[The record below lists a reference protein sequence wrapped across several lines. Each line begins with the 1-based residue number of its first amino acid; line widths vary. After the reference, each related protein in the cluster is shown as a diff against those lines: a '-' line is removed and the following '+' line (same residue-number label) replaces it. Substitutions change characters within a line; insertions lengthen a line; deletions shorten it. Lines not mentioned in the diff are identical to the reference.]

1 MEMKFP
7 QTKFQQV
14 VFVLLTVFL
23 TVHCFVYYSLFVVN
37 GEFLM
42 AATGAST
49 VLAALKSQGGVMM
62 WGQIVPFWQV
72 IVLEFILAMVLEMT
86 LGHPVSLKIA
96 TRMFDPRSTSPVLF
110 ELAVIAATVAVMCP
124 AMSLLAAFLYY
135 PHHADFS
142 LLEVLV
148 FWTRLLC
155 VNFPFALFMQVFLI
169 QPVVRRLFRCLFR

>member
-14 VFVLLTVFL
+14 VFALLTVFL
-23 TVHCFVYYSLFVVN
+23 TGHCFVYYSLFVVN

-49 VLAALKSQGGVMM
+49 V
-62 WGQIVPFWQV
+62 
-72 IVLEFILAMVLEMT
+72 
-86 LGHPVSLKIA
+86 
-96 TRMFDPRSTSPVLF
+96 
-110 ELAVIAATVAVMCP
+110 
-124 AMSLLAAFLYY
+124 LAAFLYY